1 MFYKAS
7 LGNILVRNKSFYNKN
22 LTSKSLQ
29 RILLNSGL
37 KSLPGGKAQAR
48 YAGVLNAV
56 LAFRRSSEVWS
67 EMINQQSHLINPRT
81 TITVYK
87 VPGNDVLLIS
97 FPWDVGK
104 VSLGCPLHTTYLMEL
119 PSTTS
124 GPAILILSKPHQ
136 SRIVNLQ
143 IFSGTIAPVCME
155 VILDWFKF
163 AQTLQYLHWSLKIV
177 GDLRLHCWRCPN

>member
-37 KSLPGGKAQAR
+37 RSLPGGKAQAR

-56 LAFRRSSEVWS
+56 LAYRRSSEVEWS

-87 VPGNDVLLIS
+87 VPGNDVLLVS
-97 FPWDVGK
+97 FPRDVSK
-104 VSLGCPLHTTYLMEL
+104 VSLRRSRHTTYLVEL

-124 GPAILILSKPHQ
+124 RPVMFILGKPHQ
-136 SRIVNLQ
+136 SRIVDVQ
-143 IFSGTIAPVCME
+143 KFSDTVAPGE
-155 VILDWFKF
+155 KIGLSLDKLFNI
-163 AQTLQYLHWSLKIV
+163 YV
-177 GDLRLHCWRCPN
+177 GCWK